1 MAEHARGRP
10 PERGWGVPG
19 EAARAAG
26 AGAAVAG
33 GAGAAAGGPGAAVR
47 VADAPGGAF
56 AGVRVT
62 PGAAAPPGLPGG
74 ARVWAFDAGPGAE
87 PDLAALDDA
96 ERQRHASF
104 LRRADRIRYG
114 VAHAE
119 LRRLLGE
126 LTGTAPAAL
135 RFGRSACPR
144 CGGPHGRPVL
154 ERPADGPEFSLSHG
168 GGLVLVAVAPGRV
181 GVDVEPVRAA
191 PPEPGLVERLHPAE
205 RAVVRTAPE
214 ALRSAAFTRLWTRK
228 EAYLKGLGVGLGRAL
243 DADDVS
249 TGVPGWHLVDL
260 APGNGH
266 TGALAVASAG
276 AVDNAVDTALEM
288 RERGA
293 ELP

>member
-1 MAEHARGRP
+1 MAEHGRGRR
-10 PERGWGVPG
+10 PERDGSVAG
-19 EAARAAG
+19 EA
-26 AGAAVAG
+26 
-33 GAGAAAGGPGAAVR
+33 AGAAAVESGAEVAGGGFPDGRGAAVR
-47 VADAPGGAF
+47 VADAPGGAL

-62 PGAAAPPGLPGG
+62 PGAAAPPGLPAG

-87 PDLAALDDA
+87 PDLSALDDA
-96 ERQRHASF
+96 ERRRHASF

-135 RFGRSACPR
+135 RFGRRACPR

-168 GGLVLVAVAPGRV
+168 GGLVLVAVATGRV

-191 PPEPGLVERLHPAE
+191 PPERSLVERLHPAE
-205 RAVVRTAPE
+205 RAVVLTAPE

-249 TGVPGWHLVDL
+249 TAVPGWHLVDL

-266 TGALAVASAG
+266 AG
-276 AVDNAVDTALEM
+276 AVAVESASVADTAGELHEP
-288 RERGA
+288 GA
-293 ELP
+293 ALP

>member
-1 MAEHARGRP
+1 M
-10 PERGWGVPG
+10 
-19 EAARAAG
+19 
-26 AGAAVAG
+26 
-33 GAGAAAGGPGAAVR
+33 R
-47 VADAPGGAF
+47 VADAPGGVF

-87 PDLAALDDA
+87 PDLSALDDA
-96 ERQRHASF
+96 ERRRHASF

-135 RFGRSACPR
+135 RFGRRACPR

-154 ERPADGPEFSLSHG
+154 ERPAGGPEFSLSHG
-168 GGLVLVAVAPGRV
+168 GALVLVAVAPGPV
-181 GVDVEPVRAA
+181 GVDVEPVKAA
-191 PPEPGLVERLHPAE
+191 PPEPSVVERLHPAE

-249 TGVPGWHLVDL
+249 TAVPGWHLVDL

-266 TGALAVASAG
+266 AGALAVVSAG
-276 AVDNAVDTALEM
+276 VADTVGEI
-288 RERGA
+288 RTRGA